1 MGVLKY
7 NSDSDSQDVITE
19 INSIC
24 NSDNNSYPL
33 KDKAR
38 RINLALDRFF
48 TLAFQAGGQWPY
60 DDPNRDTVPV
70 ETINIVSGT
79 QSYNIGTFTSEILG
93 ILRVEMIDNNSADY
107 VLERLDRANYP
118 NISLLDLVTTD
129 GGIPSKYDLVGEYIY
144 LYDKPN
150 FSKTSGLKFYI
161 ERNKVAIASTAT
173 TTVLPVP
180 SIFDGYICRHAS
192 LPYLIEMQKPQK
204 NDIAALIAKDE
215 QDILDY
221 FGNREKGIKKIMTMN
236 IGRFR

>member
-1 MGVLKY
+1 MGTLKY

-48 TLAFQAGGQWPY
+48 TLAFQANGQWTY
-60 DDPNRDTVPV
+60 DDPNRDSVPI

-79 QSYNIGTFTSEILG
+79 QSYNIGTFTSEIIN
-93 ILRVEMIDNNSADY
+93 ILRVEMIDSNNADY
-107 VLERLDRANYP
+107 VLERLDRSNYP
-118 NISLLDLVTTD
+118 TTSLLDLVTTD
-129 GGIPSKYDLVGEYIY
+129 GGIPTKYDLVGEYVY

-150 FSKTSGLKFYI
+150 FSKTGGLKFYI
-161 ERNKVAIASTAT
+161 ERNKTAIASTAT

-180 SIFDGYICRHAS
+180 SIFDGYICRLAS
-192 LPYLIEMQKPQK
+192 LPYLMEMQKAQK
-204 NDIAALIAKDE
+204 NDIAALIARDE
-215 QDILDY
+215 AAILDY
-221 FGNREKGIKKIMTMN
+221 FGNREKGLHKKMTMN
-236 IGRFR
+236 IGNFR